1 MPGIK
6 GFTTTKG
13 PCVYATAC
21 ESGDQS
27 AAITAVGF
35 VSQKLARSI
44 TDLDQIFTLPSSA
57 PIEIFNWYIY
67 NWKKSRALPVIML
80 DPSLLIFE
88 TRISDLCA
96 STDFSSRPIV
106 LTIMIFPESA
116 YIIRPLLFS
125 SE

>member
-35 VSQKLARSI
+35 VSLKLALSI
-44 TDLDQIFTLPSSA
+44 TDRDQIFTLPSSA
-57 PIEIFNWYIY
+57 P
-67 NWKKSRALPVIML
+67 
-80 DPSLLIFE
+80 
-88 TRISDLCA
+88 RISRSYFFLKLRLIN
-96 STDFSSRPIV
+96 STCHYAGSILADF
-106 LTIMIFPESA
+106 
-116 YIIRPLLFS
+116 
-125 SE
+125 